1 MNNLYGRAMVDPLP
15 VSGFRFLS
23 REEINNLNIKK
34 VADDAEIGYALE
46 VDLYY
51 PYRLHNAHND
61 YPLAPEHLEITPG
74 MLSAKSKHLLEKLG
88 KKPPKN
94 NKKLVPNLM
103 DKKKYIVHYRNLKF
117 YLKKGLK
124 IKYIHRVI
132 EFKQSKWLAPYI
144 DFNTEKRKLATTDF
158 EKNLYKLCNNAVFG
172 KMCEDLRKR
181 IDVRIVAQQPE
192 AERCIAKPTFN
203 SFKIIND
210 DITMVQ
216 CNKTSIMWRKPT
228 YVGFTILELSK
239 LHMYKFHYDH
249 IVPTYT
255 KDKRC
260 RAKLLF
266 TDTDSLCYHIET
278 EDVYKDMRKH
288 SELFD
293 TSDYPPTHPNYSKQ
307 NAKIVG
313 KMKDECAGMPPVEFV
328 GLRSKMYSL
337 LLPNNKEKSTAKGIS
352 RSHAQKNIRHSQYR
366 DCLMNEGQTSETF
379 FNIQSRNHIVR
390 TEQLTKAALSCYD
403 DKRYLLPDT
412 TDTLAY
418 GHKDIKYKY
427 SK

>member
-1 MNNLYGRAMVDPLP
+1 
-15 VSGFRFLS
+15 
-23 REEINNLNIKK
+23 
-34 VADDAEIGYALE
+34 
-46 VDLYY
+46 
-51 PYRLHNAHND
+51 
-61 YPLAPEHLEITPG
+61 
-74 MLSAKSKHLLEKLG
+74 
-88 KKPPKN
+88 
-94 NKKLVPNLM
+94 
-103 DKKKYIVHYRNLKF
+103 
-117 YLKKGLK
+117 
-124 IKYIHRVI
+124 
-132 EFKQSKWLAPYI
+132 
-144 DFNTEKRKLATTDF
+144 
-158 EKNLYKLCNNAVFG
+158 
-172 KMCEDLRKR
+172 
-181 IDVRIVAQQPE
+181 
-192 AERCIAKPTFN
+192 
-203 SFKIIND
+203 
-210 DITMVQ
+210 MVQ

-337 LLPNNKEKSTAKGIS
+337 LLPNHKEKSTAKGIS
-352 RSHAQKNIRHSQYR
+352 RSHAQKHIKHTQYR
-366 DCLMNEGQTSETF
+366 DCLFNEGQTVETF
-379 FNIQSRNHIVR
+379 HTIQSHNHIVR
-390 TEQLTKAALSCYD
+390 TEQLTKSALSCYD
-403 DKRYLLPDT
+403 DKRYLLPHT

-418 GHKDIKYKY
+418 GHVEIKYKY